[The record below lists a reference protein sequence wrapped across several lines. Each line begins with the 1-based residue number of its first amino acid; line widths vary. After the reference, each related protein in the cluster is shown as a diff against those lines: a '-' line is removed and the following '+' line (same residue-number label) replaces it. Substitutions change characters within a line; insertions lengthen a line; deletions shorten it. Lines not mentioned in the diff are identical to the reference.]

1 MLKKVPSTQKV
12 SVFDLLMMTEVAEIT
27 GNEVFLQNTLQSR
40 ELLYKH
46 FAPKMYGICLRFA
59 GNKME
64 ADDILHEAFVK
75 IYTKIKNFR
84 NEGSLEG
91 WIRRTIINTA
101 INFYRRNSR
110 YSQMLEV
117 DDLEIRS
124 EKHNAIY
131 GDISREELLNLIQE
145 LPIGYRTVFNLNIIE
160 GYTHKEIGEM
170 LNISDNTSKSQLTRA
185 RMVLQ
190 KKVEALMIEKITVPF
205 ENLKIVKREK
215 TKKIE
220 PATKYLQAV

>member
-1 MLKKVPSTQKV
+1 
-12 SVFDLLMMTEVAEIT
+12 MTTSAGTIDN
-27 GNEVFLQNTLQSR
+27 NEVFLKNTTQAR

-64 ADDILHEAFVK
+64 ADDILHEAFIK

-101 INFYRRNSR
+101 INFYRRNAR
-110 YSQMLEV
+110 YSQMLEI
-117 DDLEIRS
+117 DGLEIRS
-124 EKHNAIY
+124 EKHNAVYDHIT
-131 GDISREELLNLIQE
+131 REELLKLIQE
-145 LPIGYRTVFNLNIIE
+145 LPSGYRTVFNLNVME

-170 LNISDNTSKSQLTRA
+170 LQISDNTSKSQLTRA

-190 KKVEALMIEKITVPF
+190 KKVEALMREKVSVPF
-205 ENLKIVKREK
+205 ENMKVVMQDK